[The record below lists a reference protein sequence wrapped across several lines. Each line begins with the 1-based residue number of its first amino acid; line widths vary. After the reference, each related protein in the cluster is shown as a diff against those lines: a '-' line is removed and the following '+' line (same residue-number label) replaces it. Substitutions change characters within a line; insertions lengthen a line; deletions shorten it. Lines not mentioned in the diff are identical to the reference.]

1 MRPVH
6 IAGKDFF
13 MRSLGNRLQTV
24 AEMLRTYAP
33 FGCLADI
40 GSDHAYLAVYVM
52 KEGIASLSVSSDIN
66 EGPLA
71 RGKATAEKYGVPPA
85 FMLSDGFDKLGDFDF
100 DGACICGMGGELIAD
115 ILHRFGPH
123 PGCRLF
129 LQPMTAQD
137 DLRKFL
143 WENGYE
149 ILEERF
155 TRERGKPYGVICA
168 VYTGK
173 NTAYGYADLF
183 LGQFRPDTEDF
194 RAYKAKVHAQS
205 QKRRDGLS
213 ATGGDTALEDELL
226 KCSE

>member
-1 MRPVH
+1 
-6 IAGKDFF
+6 

-33 FGCLADI
+33 FRCLADI

-66 EGPLA
+66 EGPLD
-71 RGKATAEKYGVPPA
+71 RGRSTAEKYGVKPD
-85 FMLSDGFDKLGDFDF
+85 FVLSDGFDKLKDYAF

-115 ILHRFGPH
+115 ILLRYGPH
-123 PGCRLF
+123 PDCRLF

-155 TRERGKPYGVICA
+155 TREREKPYGVICA

-173 NTAYGYADLF
+173 NTAYTYDDLF

-194 RAYKAKVHAQS
+194 HSYKAKVHAQAR
-205 QKRRDGLS
+205 KRWDGLL
-213 ATGGDTALEDELL
+213 ATGGDTANEERLL
-226 KCSE
+226 KYSE

>member
-1 MRPVH
+1 
-6 IAGKDFF
+6 

-33 FGCLADI
+33 FRCLADV

-66 EGPLA
+66 EGPLT
-71 RGKATAEKYGVPPA
+71 RGRATAEKYGVKPD
-85 FMLSDGFDKLGDFDF
+85 FVLSDGFDKLGDYDF

-115 ILHRFGPH
+115 ILRRFGPH
-123 PGCRLF
+123 PKCRLF

-137 DLRKFL
+137 DLRRFL

-149 ILEERF
+149 ISEERF
-155 TRERGKPYGVICA
+155 TREREKPYGVICA

-173 NTAYGYADLF
+173 NTAYTYDDLF

-194 RAYKAKVHAQS
+194 RAYKAKVRAQAK
-205 QKRRDGLS
+205 KRRDGLS
-213 ATGGDTALEDELL
+213 ATGGNTENEDRLL
-226 KCSE
+226 KYSE

>member
-1 MRPVH
+1 
-6 IAGKDFF
+6 

-33 FGCLADI
+33 FRCLADI

-66 EGPLA
+66 EGPLT
-71 RGKATAEKYGVPPA
+71 RGRATAEKYGVKPD
-85 FMLSDGFDKLGDFDF
+85 FVLSDGFDKLGDYDF

-123 PGCRLF
+123 PKCRLF

-137 DLRKFL
+137 DLRRFL

-149 ILEERF
+149 ISEERF
-155 TRERGKPYGVICA
+155 TCEREKPYGVICA

-173 NTAYGYADLF
+173 NTAYTYDDLF
-183 LGQFRPDTEDF
+183 LGKFRPDTEDF
-194 RAYKAKVHAQS
+194 RAYKAKVRAQAK
-205 QKRRDGLS
+205 KRRDGLS
-213 ATGGDTALEDELL
+213 ATGGNTENEDRLL
-226 KCSE
+226 KYSE

>member
-1 MRPVH
+1 
-6 IAGKDFF
+6 

-33 FGCLADI
+33 FRCLADI

-66 EGPLA
+66 EGPLT
-71 RGKATAEKYGVPPA
+71 RGRATAEKYGVKPD
-85 FMLSDGFDKLGDFDF
+85 FVLSDGFDKLGDYDF

-115 ILHRFGPH
+115 ILRRFGPH
-123 PGCRLF
+123 PKCRLF

-137 DLRKFL
+137 DLRRFL

-149 ILEERF
+149 ISEERF
-155 TRERGKPYGVICA
+155 TREREKPYGVICA

-173 NTAYGYADLF
+173 NTAYTYDDLF

-194 RAYKAKVHAQS
+194 RAYKAKVRAQAK
-205 QKRRDGLS
+205 KRRDGLS
-213 ATGGDTALEDELL
+213 ATGGNTENEDRLL
-226 KCSE
+226 KYSE

>member
-1 MRPVH
+1 
-6 IAGKDFF
+6 

-24 AEMLRTYAP
+24 AELLRTYAP
-33 FGCLADI
+33 FRCLADI

-66 EGPLA
+66 EGPLE
-71 RGKATAEKYGVPPA
+71 RGKATAEKYKVTPQ
-85 FMLSDGFDKLGDFDF
+85 FVLSDGFDKLGDFDF

-115 ILHRFGPH
+115 ILHRYGPH

-137 DLRKFL
+137 DLRKYL

-149 ILEERF
+149 ITEERY
-155 TRERGKPYGVICA
+155 TVERGKPYGVLCA

-173 NTAYGYADLF
+173 NTLYAYPDLF
-183 LGQFRPDTEDF
+183 LGQFRPDTEAF
-194 RAYKAKVHAQS
+194 AAYKSKVHTQAQR
-205 QKRRDGLS
+205 RRDGLLAS
-213 ATGGDTALEDELL
+213 GMDASEEDQLL
-226 KCSE
+226 KYSE